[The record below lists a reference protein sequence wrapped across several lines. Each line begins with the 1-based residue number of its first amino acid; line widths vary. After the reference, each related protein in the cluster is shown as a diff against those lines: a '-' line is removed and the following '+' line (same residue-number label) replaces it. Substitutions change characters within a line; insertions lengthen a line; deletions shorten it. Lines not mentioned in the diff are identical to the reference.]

1 MFGKHPNPFA
11 VAVFL
16 TAAAFACNRSEL
28 QLSPEL
34 QMFELMRPV
43 AATKS
48 DHSLLFAS
56 KFEIYN
62 DIYKSGNTSDNLPVV
77 MVSRAQAQNWA
88 LQRGCRLPSKQEW
101 LRLRG
106 SDFVIETSVGLSSAN
121 NLESQAHRV
130 FPVGVFEGARSEW
143 GIYDLEG
150 NVWEWLADD
159 VVDAK
164 AAISGT
170 QQHAQVIGGSWA
182 NTGYNYYAVKVL
194 EAEES
199 ADDIGFR
206 VVADGDDWLVS
217 QVLILWGDSPN
228 KPFMRK
234 VIGDWNLRARAQIVQ
249 AYGDKLPPDMVE
261 VLGVFFE

>member
-1 MFGKHPNPFA
+1 M
-11 VAVFL
+11 AVFL